1 VNLWIEE
8 SANDDGPLVSFGPLD
23 SETGWQLAIP
33 SHFTRLAGYVGSG
46 ITMKL
51 QLEFRGDKIELK
63 SLEVRREEGSLSSR
77 DLTQLALPKVI
88 RQIAASVIPEAQRW
102 DPSLMSGG
110 TVTESDPSR
119 SNLVALA
126 QLYWYEHVT
135 WGSPRGR
142 LMELWGISRPWA
154 NTLIKKAGLQYP
166 LPGAHAGG
174 SVGR

>member
-1 VNLWIEE
+1 MDLWIEKP
-8 SANDDGPLVSFGPLD
+8 ATDDGPLVSFGPVD
-23 SETGWQLAIP
+23 EETGCQLSIP
-33 SHFTRLAGYVGSG
+33 SHFERLAGFVGSD
-46 ITMKL
+46 ITVKL
-51 QLEFRGDKIELK
+51 HLEFRGDKIELK

-88 RQIAASVIPEAQRW
+88 RQIAASVIPEAERW
-102 DPSLMSGG
+102 DPSLKGGG

-119 SNLVALA
+119 NNLVALA